1 MLEEITAATQI
12 VVVCNPN
19 NPTGTYLPAKRIGD
33 FVQSVPKHV
42 TVIVDEAYIEFQAV
56 DHPDATIDMLADYP
70 NLVLL
75 RTFSKVYGLAGLR
88 VGYGLC
94 SPQLRGAMDAVRQP
108 FSVNLLA
115 QAAACEAILHQDDVA
130 DRVEKNLVERLFVE
144 EELSGLGL
152 EVADSQANFV
162 WVNLGDR
169 EEDEVQASLT
179 KSGVAVRPG
188 AALGAAG
195 NLRVTYGTR
204 AENKR
209 FIAALADA
217 I

>member
-1 MLEEITAATQI
+1 
-12 VVVCNPN
+12 
-19 NPTGTYLPAKRIGD
+19 
-33 FVQSVPKHV
+33 
-42 TVIVDEAYIEFQAV
+42 
-56 DHPDATIDMLADYP
+56 
-70 NLVLL
+70 
-75 RTFSKVYGLAGLR
+75 
-88 VGYGLC
+88 
-94 SPQLRGAMDAVRQP
+94 MDAVRQP

-169 EEDEVQASLT
+169 EEDEVLASLT

-195 NLRVTYGTR
+195 QPPRHLRHARREQALHRCPRRRDLIR
-204 AENKR
+204 AR
-209 FIAALADA
+209 SPAVGA
-217 I
+217 IS